1 MKKLK
6 FFFAFMLFVSF
17 QTLQAQVQITG
28 TVTSATDGLPVPG
41 VSIVVQT
48 METIGTATGIDG
60 NYSITVPG
68 DAQNLVFTAIGM
80 KQAVVPINGQT
91 LINVILEEDIL
102 EMDEVI
108 VVAYGTSKKE
118 SFTGSAKMVDNDILE
133 KRTVTSA
140 TKALEGLVPGVQTT
154 SGGGQPGS
162 DLNIRIR
169 GFGSINASNEPLYV
183 VDGMPYDGNINSI
196 NPNDI
201 ASMSVLK
208 DASASALYGARGANG
223 VVIITTKKGT
233 KGEPEISFKATFG
246 NSSPS
251 VENYSTVDENAYME
265 LFFESYKNSFM
276 VNNGLSETDAITLAL
291 NGDATTQSYMERL
304 GGEIYN
310 PFNVSSELLIDPTTG
325 KVVNNATLKYDDDW
339 FDETLRDDNLRQEY
353 QLSIS
358 GGNEKNQYLISLGYL
373 DDKGIVSNSQ
383 FNRYSARLNLDSK
396 LKEWMKVGMN
406 TNYSL
411 TESNY
416 LSNRGTG
423 YNNIWF
429 SSLSIAPIYPVYERN
444 PDGSY
449 VLDSEGNKQYDQGET
464 RPYAN
469 NFNHIATLYDDFQS
483 INNDNLSSRIY
494 FDLDTDKDIPV
505 IKDIKFTVNFGFDYS
520 GGDRLEYNNP
530 LHGDGRAVHGIGDK
544 TNYRTLSYTF
554 NQLLNYNKSF
564 GEHTIDLL
572 GGHEYYDYKYSRF
585 NAIKQ
590 NYLFEGLTELDGAAT
605 TIGAGSY
612 TNTYRVESYLSRL
625 NYDYSNK
632 YYLSFS
638 WRTDGSSRF
647 EKDVRWGQF
656 WSAGASWRVSEE
668 NFMQSVDWLTN
679 MTLKASYGS
688 QGNDD
693 ILRLNDN
700 TQDYYDNRSNYYI
713 WQSFYSSEYPNSVY
727 GGVWL
732 ESLENRQVEWEKN
745 KNFNIGIESYLFDRI
760 SFSAEYFQKTTSD
773 LLLFRPLA
781 TSTGFNGY
789 WDNIGEMVNK
799 GMDFDLTAHIFKGD
813 FKWTFGTQLSYVRN
827 EVTEL
832 VTEGQE
838 LVNGSFI
845 ITVGEPINSF
855 YLPTSAGID
864 PATGAQLYLVK
875 EEVDDGS
882 GNMVIQ
888 ERITDDYNEA
898 AANKEIHGSRIPDFY
913 GSINNSLSYKGIDLS
928 ILLTYSVGGYVMD
941 NVYSGLFSTR
951 NAGDNFHTDVERRWQ
966 EPGDVT
972 DVPRLVHGQVN
983 YRTNDALI
991 DASYLSIKNITLGYN
1006 LPKNVVERIKL
1017 KNCRIFVTADNLAL
1031 FTKLKGMDPQYN
1043 FAGNQD
1049 FEYVPLKT
1057 LSAGIDIKF

>member
-6 FFFAFMLFVSF
+6 FFLVLMLCASF
-17 QTLQAQVQITG
+17 QVLQAQVQITG
-28 TVTSATDGLPVPG
+28 TVTSSADGLPVPG
-41 VSIVVQT
+41 VSIVVQD
-48 METIGTATGIDG
+48 MENVGTATSFEGT
-60 NYSITVPG
+60 YSLMVPSN
-68 DAQNLVFTAIGM
+68 AENLVFSAIGM
-80 KQAVVPINGQT
+80 QEVVVPIN
-91 LINVILEEDIL
+91 NRSVIDVIMDEDIL

-118 SFTGSAKMVDNDILE
+118 SFTGSAKMVDNEILE
-133 KRTVTSA
+133 NRTVASA
-140 TKALEGLVPGVQTT
+140 TKALEGVVPGVQTT

-169 GFGSINASNEPLYV
+169 GFGSINASNNPLYV
-183 VDGMPYDGNINSI
+183 VDGIPYDGNINSI

-201 ASMSVLK
+201 ESMSVLK

-233 KGEPEISFKATFG
+233 EGEPEVNFKVTFG
-246 NSSPS
+246 NSSQA
-251 VENYSTVDENAYME
+251 VENYETVDERDYME

-276 VNNGLSETDAITLAL
+276 LNNSLSESEAITLAL

-304 GGEIYN
+304 GGEVYN
-310 PFNVSSELLIDPTTG
+310 PFDVSSELLIDPTTG
-325 KVVNNATLKYDDDW
+325 KIVSNANLKYHDNW

-353 QLSIS
+353 QLSIK
-358 GGNEKNQYLISLGYL
+358 GGNEKSQYLISLGYL
-373 DDKGIVSNSQ
+373 DDKGIVSNSE

-411 TESNY
+411 TEQNY
-416 LSNRGTG
+416 LTNRGTS

-429 SSLSIAPIYPVYERN
+429 SSLAIAPIYPVYERN
-444 PDGSY
+444 ADVSI
-449 VLDSEGNKQYDQGET
+449 VIDSEGNKVFDYGET

-469 NFNHIATLYDDFQS
+469 GYNSVALLYDDS
-483 INNDNLSSRIY
+483 YSVNNDNLSSRIY
-494 FDLDTDKDIPV
+494 LDLDTDKDIPL
-505 IKDIKFTVNFGFDYS
+505 IKDLKFTINFGFDYR

-530 LHGDGRAVHGIGDK
+530 IHGDGKAVNGYGDK
-544 TNYRTLSYTF
+544 TNFRTLSYTF

-564 GEHTIDLL
+564 GEHTFDLL
-572 GGHEYYDYKYSRF
+572 AGHEYYDYSYARF
-585 NAIKQ
+585 NALKQ

-605 TIGAGSY
+605 TISASSY
-612 TNTYRVESYLSRL
+612 THNYRVESYLSRL
-625 NYDYSNK
+625 NYDYSDK

-647 EKDVRWGQF
+647 QTDYRWGQF

-668 NFMQSVDWLTN
+668 GFMQSFDWLTN

-688 QGNDD
+688 QGNDN
-693 ILRLNDN
+693 ILHLDDGS
-700 TQDYYDNRSNYYI
+700 QDYYDNPSNYFI
-713 WQSFYSSEYPNSVY
+713 WQSFYSSEYPNASY

-732 ESLENRQVEWEKN
+732 ESLENKAVEWEKN
-745 KNFNIGIESYLFDRI
+745 KNFNIGLESYLFDRI

-813 FKWTFGTQLSYVRN
+813 FKWTFGTQLSFVRN

-838 LVNGSFI
+838 IVSGSFI
-845 ITVGEPINSF
+845 IKVGEPINSF
-855 YLPTSAGID
+855 YLPTSAGVD
-864 PATGAQLYLVK
+864 PATGDQLYLIK
-875 EEVDDGS
+875 ERDDDG
-882 GNMVIQ
+882 N
-888 ERITDDYNEA
+888 ITGEYITNSYNEA
-898 AANKEIHGSRIPDFY
+898 GANKEIQGSRIPDFY
-913 GSINNSLSYKGIDLS
+913 GSISNSFKYKGFDLS
-928 ILLTYSVGGYVMD
+928 ILLTYSVGGYVYD
-941 NVYSGLFSTR
+941 NVYSSLFSTR
-951 NAGDNFHTDVERRWQ
+951 DAGDNFHVDVKRRWQ

-983 YRTNDALI
+983 YATNDRLI

-1006 LPKNVVERIKL
+1006 LPESVVERIKL

-1031 FTKLKGMDPQYN
+1031 FSKRKGMDPQYN

-1049 FEYVPLKT
+1049 YEYVPLKT